1 MKPATAQPELLLTV
15 PAASKTVAIN
25 GRCTLKRDGVLRAVY
40 IAGLPAYHWTDGDR
54 MAEAHAMVSLVRCG
68 YADQSEVARVF
79 ACSTRTLRRRERRF
93 EAGGMSALGRE
104 AGRPCG
110 TRCAPSVWAGTA
122 KSLRAKGLSVR
133 DVAQRLGVSKSTAG
147 RWTAEEPAVVEE
159 ARTPTGVMH
168 GLDPDPSA
176 RVLDR
181 ILARMGKLDDAA
193 PIFAP
198 GRRIPHA
205 GVLLAVPALVQSGVL
220 SIADEVYGHI
230 GPAFYGLR
238 TTVLAL
244 LMMALLRIKRP
255 EELKERAPVDLG
267 RVLGLDRAP
276 EVKTLRRKLSR
287 LASVGQ
293 AEAFGRKLAERR
305 VASRGHALGF
315 LYTDGHVRVY
325 HVGRRLPK
333 AHVTRMRLALPATTD
348 YWVNDKHGD
357 PLFVVTAELN
367 AGLVKMLPVLTA
379 EIRRLVGPKRRITMV
394 FDRGGWSPKLFKQL
408 IETGF
413 DILTYRKGRW
423 KRIAQAQFAA
433 CVARVDGRRVLYELN
448 DRNVRLLNGRLRLRQ
463 ITRLST
469 DGHQTPIVTSR
480 RDLPAAV
487 LAYRMFERWRQE
499 NFFKYLRQEFALDA
513 LVDYAAEPMA
523 PDQTVPN
530 PERRKADKE
539 LAAARV
545 QLGEAHTLYGE
556 AAAANEEGERPT
568 MRGFKIAHGKMG
580 QRIRKIEGQIGL
592 IEQRREQ
599 APARVAVAELGGE
612 PLVRLSRERKHL
624 TDCIKMVA
632 YQAESELLAVLRP
645 HYARADDE
653 GRTLIATA
661 LQSAA
666 DLEVRGGEL
675 CVTLAPLS
683 SAHRDRAAA
692 VLCDGLN
699 RMAVR
704 FPGTALR
711 MRFGVA
717 S

>member
-1 MKPATAQPELLLTV
+1 MKPASPHPELSLAIPTASDAV
-15 PAASKTVAIN
+15 PIN
-25 GRCTLKRDGVLRAVY
+25 GRCALKKDGVLRAVY

-104 AGRPCG
+104 AGRPSG
-110 TRCAPSVWAGTA
+110 TRCAPSVWASRA
-122 KSLRAKGLSVR
+122 KSLGAQGLSVR
-133 DVAQRLGVSKSTAG
+133 DIAQRLGVSKSTAG
-147 RWTAEEPAVVEE
+147 RWTAEEPAVAEE
-159 ARTPTGVMH
+159 AREPAGVVH
-168 GLDPDPSA
+168 GLDPDPGA

-181 ILARMGKLDDAA
+181 ILARMGKLDDAE

-220 SIADEVYGHI
+220 SVADEVYGHI

-238 TTVLAL
+238 TTVMAL
-244 LMMALLRIKRP
+244 LLMALLRIKRP
-255 EELKERAPVDLG
+255 EELKERAPADLG

-287 LASVGQ
+287 LALAGQ

-305 VASRGHALGF
+305 VASRGRALGF
-315 LYTDGHVRVY
+315 LYVDGHVRVY
-325 HVGRRLPK
+325 HGGRRLSK

-367 AGLVKMLPVLTA
+367 AGLAKMLPALTA
-379 EIRRLVGPKRRITMV
+379 EIRSLVGPRRRVTMV

-413 DILTYRKGRW
+413 DVLTYRKGRW
-423 KRIAQAQFAA
+423 KRIPPARFAP
-433 CVARVDGRRVLYELN
+433 CVATVDGRSIRYELN
-448 DRNVRLLNGRLRLRQ
+448 DRNVRLLNGLRLRQ

-480 RDLPAAV
+480 RDLSAAV

-523 PDQTVPN
+523 PEQTVPN

-539 LAAARV
+539 LASARAE
-545 QLGEAHTLYGE
+545 LREAHTLYGE

-568 MRGFKIAHGKMG
+568 MRGFKIAHGKTG
-580 QRIRKIEGQIGL
+580 QRIREIEGQIAL

-599 APARVAVAELGGE
+599 TPPRVAVAELGGE

-624 TDCIKMVA
+624 TNCIKMVA
-632 YQAESELLAVLRP
+632 YQAESDLLAVLRP
-645 HYARADDE
+645 HYARADEE
-653 GRTLIATA
+653 GRTLVATA

-666 DLEVRGGEL
+666 DLEVRDGEL

-692 VLCDGLN
+692 VLCDALN
-699 RMAVR
+699 RMDVR
-704 FPGTALR
+704 FPGTALL
-711 MRFGVA
+711 MRFAVA

>member
-1 MKPATAQPELLLTV
+1 MKPANPHPELSLTT
-15 PAASKTVAIN
+15 PAAFGAIPIN
-25 GRCTLKRDGVLRAVY
+25 GRCTLKKDGILRAVY
-40 IAGLPAYHWTDGDR
+40 IAVLPAYHWTDGDR

-68 YADQSEVARVF
+68 YADQSDVARVF

-104 AGRPCG
+104 AGRPRG
-110 TRCAPSVWAGTA
+110 TRFAPSAWTGMA
-122 KSLRAKGLSVR
+122 KTLGAQGLSVR
-133 DVAQRLGVSKSTAG
+133 GIAQRLGVSKSTAG
-147 RWTAEEPAVVEE
+147 RWTAEEPAAVKEASEPAGVV
-159 ARTPTGVMH
+159 H
-168 GLDPDPSA
+168 GLDLDPGA
-176 RVLDR
+176 RVFDR
-181 ILARMGKLDDAA
+181 ILARMGKLDDAE

-220 SIADEVYGHI
+220 SVADEVYGHI
-230 GPAFYGLR
+230 APAFYGLR
-238 TTVLAL
+238 TTVMAL
-244 LMMALLRIKRP
+244 LLMALLRIKRP

-287 LASVGQ
+287 LAFAGQ

-305 VASRGHALGF
+305 VASRGRALGF
-315 LYTDGHVRVY
+315 LYADGHVRVY
-325 HVGRRLPK
+325 HGGRRLSK

-367 AGLVKMLPVLTA
+367 AGLAKMLPALTA
-379 EIRRLVGPKRRITMV
+379 EIRRLVGPSRRITMV

-413 DILTYRKGRW
+413 DVLTYRKGRW
-423 KRIAQAQFAA
+423 KRLPPSRFAS
-433 CVARVDGRRVLYELN
+433 CVATVDGRRVRYELN
-448 DRNVRLLNGRLRLRQ
+448 DRNVRLLNGLRLRQ
-463 ITRLST
+463 ITRLSA
-469 DGHQTPIVTSR
+469 DGHQTPVVTSR
-480 RDLPAAV
+480 RDLSAAV
-487 LAYRMFERWRQE
+487 LAHRMFERWRQE

-523 PDQTVPN
+523 PEQTVPN
-530 PERRKADKE
+530 PERRKTDKE
-539 LAAARV
+539 LVAARAE
-545 QLGEAHTLYGE
+545 LREAHTLYGE

-568 MRGFKIAHGKMG
+568 MRGFKIAHGKTG
-580 QRIRKIEGQIGL
+580 QRIREIEARIAL

-599 APARVAVAELGGE
+599 IPVRVPVAKLGGE

-624 TDCIKMVA
+624 TNCIKMVA
-632 YQAESELLAVLRP
+632 YQAESDLLAVLRP
-645 HYARADDE
+645 HYARADEE
-653 GRTLIATA
+653 GRTMVATA

-675 CVTLAPLS
+675 CITLSPLS

-692 VLCDGLN
+692 VLCEALN
-699 RMAVR
+699 KMDVP

>member
-1 MKPATAQPELLLTV
+1 MKPASPHPELSLTI
-15 PAASKTVAIN
+15 PAASDNVPIN
-25 GRCTLKRDGVLRAVY
+25 GRCTLKKDGILRAVY
-40 IAGLPAYHWTDGDR
+40 IAGLPAYHWKDGDR

-104 AGRPCG
+104 AGRPRG
-110 TRCAPSVWAGTA
+110 ARCPANVWAGTA
-122 KSLRAKGLSVR
+122 KSLKAQGLSVR
-133 DVAQRLGVSKSTAG
+133 GIAHRLGVSKSTAG
-147 RWTAEEPAVVEE
+147 RWMAEETAVAKEQHEPADV
-159 ARTPTGVMH
+159 AH
-168 GLDPDPSA
+168 GLNPDPSA

-181 ILARMGKLDDAA
+181 ILARMGKLDDAE

-198 GRRIPHA
+198 GRGIPRA

-220 SIADEVYGHI
+220 SVAEEVYGHI

-238 TTVLAL
+238 TTMMAL
-244 LMMALLRIKRP
+244 LLMALLRIKRL
-255 EELKERAPVDLG
+255 EELKEHAPVDLG

-287 LASVGQ
+287 LALAGH

-305 VASRGHALGF
+305 VASRGRALGF

-325 HVGRRLPK
+325 HGSRRLPK
-333 AHVTRMRLALPATTD
+333 AHVTRMRMALPATTD

-367 AGLVKMLPVLTA
+367 AGLAKMLPALTA
-379 EIRRLVGPKRRITMV
+379 EIRSLVGPRRRVTMV

-408 IETGF
+408 IESGF

-423 KRIAQAQFAA
+423 KQIPTAQFAT
-433 CVARVDGRRVLYELN
+433 CVARVDGRSIRYELN
-448 DRNVRLLNGRLRLRQ
+448 DRNIRLLKGRLRLRQ

-480 RDLPAAV
+480 WDMSAAV

-513 LVDYAAEPMA
+513 LVDYAAEAVA
-523 PDQTVPN
+523 PEQAVPN

-539 LAAARV
+539 LVAAQAELR
-545 QLGEAHTLYGE
+545 EAHMLYGA
-556 AAAANEEGERPT
+556 AAAANEEGQRST

-580 QRIRKIEGQIGL
+580 QRIREVEGQIAL
-592 IEQRREQ
+592 LKQRREQ
-599 APARVAVAELGGE
+599 TPARVPVAELGGE

-624 TDCIKMVA
+624 TNCIKMVA
-632 YQAESELLAVLRP
+632 YQAESDLLALLRP
-645 HYARADDE
+645 HYARADEE
-653 GRTLIATA
+653 GRTLVATV
-661 LQSAA
+661 LQGAA
-666 DLEVRGGEL
+666 DLEVRDGEL

-683 SAHRDRAAA
+683 SAHRDRAAEA
-692 VLCDGLN
+692 LCNALN
-699 RMAVR
+699 RMDVR
-704 FPGTALR
+704 FPGTDLR

-717 S
+717 L